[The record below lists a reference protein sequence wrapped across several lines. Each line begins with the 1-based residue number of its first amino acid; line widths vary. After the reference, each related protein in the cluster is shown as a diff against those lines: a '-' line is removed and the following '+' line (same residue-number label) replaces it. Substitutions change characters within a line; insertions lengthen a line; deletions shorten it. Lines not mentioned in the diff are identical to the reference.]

1 MSTTTLIDFVH
12 PLGQAE
18 AAKKLGSSQVAISK
32 ALKSERLIVVSSR
45 PDGSFSSFEIKPFPS
60 GGDRDKAR
68 LNLDEIIAQVGRL
81 SESVEHPVHP
91 SSSEQASP

>member
-1 MSTTTLIDFVH
+1 MSTTTLSDFVH

-45 PDGSFSSFEIKPFPS
+45 SDGSFLSFEIKPFPS
-60 GGDRDKAR
+60 GGERDRAR
-68 LNLDEIIAQVGRL
+68 LNLEEIITQVGEL
-81 SESVEHPVHP
+81 SQSVEPSVHP
-91 SSSEQASP
+91 SSTAQASS